1 MHTLALRAPCSAEP
15 RLLPS
20 RAKEQLLRGALRPP
34 RLLSRSV
41 WAAATGSTPGG
52 LTGSRRVS
60 AAFPAAGRPRAGPQR
75 MQGLARTYLLV
86 HRSRLLTASSHGGR
100 AEQLRGLFC
109 KDTNP
114 TVGLRPGDLAACQRP
129 RLPHLAAFGGHS
141 RQSGSALPAAAAQG
155 SCPRPPPG
163 APLPTRTRAPP
174 ARRSRGFCCVFSFH
188 PRHLSPVSATNSCSS
203 LPIPRSRKAASPSQF
218 SP

>member
-1 MHTLALRAPCSAEP
+1 MRTPALRVPCSAEP

-60 AAFPAAGRPRAGPQR
+60 AAFPGGWQAEGGAPTDAGSGENLPPGSQI
-75 MQGLARTYLLV
+75 
-86 HRSRLLTASSHGGR
+86 ASSHCVLAWREGR
-100 AEQLRGLFC
+100 AAPGSLC

-114 TVGLRPGDLAACQRP
+114 TVGLRPGDLATCQRP

-141 RQSGSALPAAAAQG
+141 RQSPGIRPPGPPAPTGGAAADQDTRS
-155 SCPRPPPG
+155 SC
-163 APLPTRTRAPP
+163 APLSGLLLCFLLPSPTLVPCLCHQ
-174 ARRSRGFCCVFSFH
+174 FLFV
-188 PRHLSPVSATNSCSS
+188 SPYS
-203 LPIPRSRKAASPSQF
+203 
-218 SP
+218 